1 MYEDKKAVSKC
12 SYSYILSLLYDI
24 AVIYSVHVSL
34 MIEVIAYLD
43 PQKIQNIKYFE
54 SLLFI
59 DQKYTG
65 NDYVMKG
72 EV

>member
-43 PQKIQNIKYFE
+43 P
-54 SLLFI
+54 
-59 DQKYTG
+59 
-65 NDYVMKG
+65 
-72 EV
+72 